1 MYRYCYSQTRQ
12 WTETIQDSY
21 GHSVYRLTA
30 EKGNEF
36 AALDLVH
43 MNHWLFG
50 NSLVSMPF
58 SDTGGFTGR
67 SEELEPNLLRNAMS
81 IAVNSNIP
89 VIELRM
95 DRVLPWLSQDFLCT
109 SGIKKIDGQGSPWLS
124 LKTHKVRMVLE
135 LPKSPELLMA
145 GFKSKLRSQIKKP
158 IKEGMIKK
166 IGKRELIEDFYSVF
180 TSNMRD
186 LGSPVHAKKLFVKIL
201 KHFQERA
208 DLIIV
213 YKSKRPVAGAMVVG
227 NDKILSNPW
236 ASSLKEYRSFS
247 PNMLL
252 YWEMMKYAIERGY
265 KQFDFGRSTPGEG
278 THTFKEQWG
287 SKEEKLYW
295 YRIFLKGNPS
305 DDTQDEQ
312 SSFSTMIK
320 IWQMMPVGLTT
331 LLGPS
336 IRKSINL

>member
-1 MYRYCYSQTRQ
+1 MNKYCYSQTRQ
-12 WTETIQDSY
+12 WTDTIQDSY

-30 EKGNEF
+30 KKGNEY

-67 SEELEPNLLRNAMS
+67 SEDLEQILLCNAMS
-81 IAVNSNIP
+81 IAVDRNIP

-95 DRVLPWLSQDFLCT
+95 DRVLPWLSHDFLCNL
-109 SGIKKIDGQGSPWLS
+109 GIKKIDGQGYPWVS
-124 LKTHKVRMVLE
+124 LKTHKVRMILE
-135 LPKSPELLMA
+135 LPESPEILMG
-145 GFKSKLRSQIKKP
+145 GFKSKLRSQIRKP
-158 IKEGMIKK
+158 IKEGMITK

-180 TSNMRD
+180 ASNMRD
-186 LGSPVHAKKLFVKIL
+186 LGSPVHAKALFVKVL
-201 KHFQERA
+201 NHFQERA

-213 YKSKRPVAGAMVVG
+213 YKSKRPIAGAMVVG

-236 ASSLKEYRSFS
+236 ASSLREYRLFS

-252 YWEMMKYAIERGY
+252 YWEMMKYAIGKGY

-278 THTFKEQWG
+278 TYAFKEQWG

-295 YRIFLKGNPS
+295 YSIFLKGTPS
-305 DDTQDEQ
+305 DDIKDDQAALNTVV
-312 SSFSTMIK
+312 K
-320 IWQMMPVGLTT
+320 IWQMMPVGLTN
-331 LLGPS
+331 LLGPH
-336 IRKSINL
+336 IRKNINL